1 MCAAL
6 IVDRMALAARSG
18 QARAQTGT
26 QRSHGGLAAL
36 APAYAPVDGR
46 DLAQLMCFVA
56 DFSRQLSFIAQDGSR
71 QGNWQGFFDDDLSF
85 LLARILCFDPRQ
97 QWQRVERIV
106 HGESQPERRNTQLL
120 AELFALFEQ
129 VSQWALKAKD
139 ISASASLGT
148 PTSLSLENL
157 IRQQLSPLYQSLNAS
172 PDTAQRWQRW
182 QQAWLTRQQLGPVD
196 RDWLLGLWQ
205 CSAREQNP
213 LETPDLH
220 TVAQSFIERIQH
232 SMPPMRAYF
241 ADSLN
246 ATFGHQPHTALITA
260 FLQLLGH
267 AQADANALT
276 DRHLEF
282 YYRTVLRLQ
291 QRAPTPDHALL
302 SLQPSPGSQGSL
314 VPAGSLIKAGK
325 LPNGQDLHYTL
336 DYDLVV
342 NQDRIAAL
350 STVYAASGGPLWAD
364 GPAGV
369 RRLYASPQA
378 DSADG
383 LGAPLSAPDAGWPT
397 FGQDWSQNPVASSSA
412 PLASIGLLLTSP
424 LLLLRGGR
432 RTLRVRL
439 QYQQQPS
446 PLSRSPLANPASDST
461 TVMSA
466 SFDQVASA
474 YRNAV
479 IDTLSEGAA
488 LTPAQQDARV
498 ASAIN
503 ASCDIWLTT
512 AAGWQQVSQVT
523 VCGNRQQG
531 WLELILLLPANF
543 PAIEAGP
550 ACPQEAGGQSPWPRL
565 KILLRP
571 DAPVYPYAYLQQ
583 LNLSQ
588 ITLRATVVG
597 LTPAQLANS
606 QGPLNPA
613 QPFFPLGSTPV
624 VGSYL
629 QLRDPELA
637 SKPIQW
643 ATLRLDW
650 FNLPLA
656 PLDLTQHYA
665 SYGPP
670 TVYNSSFQVGFA
682 LTQAGRRSRLGSPQ
696 PLFTF
701 SNRPDAPQQTS
712 VSFTLRQ
719 NGQTAQPWEQL
730 SMQLLAPAGGF
741 GQAQYPQLLTDA
753 SLQAAAALTHNAIAS
768 LQAPASAP
776 APGSAAAS
784 SAASPT
790 TPTLPPP
797 PVPVLP
803 SVCWPNPPLSPQA
816 SRLSLDY
823 QASEQL
829 YGSRAMDE
837 LGTLMP
843 CFFHLGPFGHCAAPA
858 HGNTLLDGLQR
869 PGQLYIG
876 LSGVQPGQTISL
888 LFGMCETDA
897 QQQAIRQ
904 GWPHNTG
911 AAASPGALDWY
922 YLLDNQWQR
931 FAASERLSDSTQG
944 LTGSGVLRLQTQ
956 PRRLNQNTTL
966 MPSGLFWLAAVS
978 DQPAAHS
985 HTTLLDTQG
994 ALATQVLTGLS
1005 PMAASPQPAN
1015 SLQGF
1020 VSKPAGIQGLRQ
1032 ALPTAGGV
1040 PAETAQAF
1048 RVRVSQRLR
1057 HKQRVV
1063 RALDLEQLTLDAF
1076 ASVSQAKC
1084 ITPATLRQRTYPCAP
1099 LAPGALGVVVVPQPA
1114 AGSAFSAQPSVPV
1127 PTLLAIR
1134 QLLLAHSSASV
1145 PDIWVFSPQYEDI
1158 KVCVQVELLP
1168 DSDFAYY
1175 RNQLNRQIT
1184 AWLAPW
1190 RSDSSQA
1197 LPLGG
1202 GNSTMN
1208 DLYVYLANQPS
1219 VARVVMLSA
1228 LHVFAQGAQRCT
1240 RWLGR
1245 DDALI
1250 PSTPWSVLIP
1260 ARQHFISP
1268 PPQRYGIGQMV
1279 VGEDVM
1285 SFEQA
1290 PAPACLQASPPSPYY
1305 FLNLPVSALP
1315 DTAHERERHG
1325 QKT

>member
-6 IVDRMALAARSG
+6 IVDRMALAARTG
-18 QARAQTGT
+18 RARAQTGS
-26 QRSHGGLAAL
+26 QRSHDGLAAL
-36 APAYAPVDGR
+36 TPAYAPVDGR

-56 DFSRQLSFIAQDGSR
+56 DFSRQLSFIALDGSR

-97 QWQRVERIV
+97 QWLRVERIV
-106 HGESQPERRNTQLL
+106 HGESQPEQRNTRLL

-139 ISASASLGT
+139 ISACASLGT

-157 IRQQLSPLYQSLNAS
+157 IRQQLSPLYQSLNTS
-172 PDTAQRWQRW
+172 PDTARRWQAW
-182 QQAWLTRQQLGPVD
+182 QQAYLARQQLNPVD
-196 RDWLLGLWQ
+196 QSWLLGLWQ
-205 CSAREQNP
+205 SSTGQPDPQES
-213 LETPDLH
+213 PDLH

-241 ADSLN
+241 SDSLN
-246 ATFGHQPHTALITA
+246 TTFGHQPHTALITA
-260 FLQLLGH
+260 FLLLLRH
-267 AQADANALT
+267 AQADANAVT
-276 DRHLEF
+276 GRHLEF

-314 VPAGSLIKAGK
+314 APAGSLIKAGK

-342 NQDRIAAL
+342 NQDQIGALKTVCAAP
-350 STVYAASGGPLWAD
+350 SEPLWPT

-397 FGQDWSQNPVASSSA
+397 FGQDWGQTPAASSSA

-432 RTLRVRL
+432 RTLRLRL

-446 PLSRSPLANPASDST
+446 PLPRSPLSSPASDGAT
-461 TVMSA
+461 AMSA

-474 YRNAV
+474 YRHAV
-479 IDTLSEGAA
+479 IDTLSDGTA
-488 LTPAQQDARV
+488 LSPAQLNARV

-512 AAGWQQVSQVT
+512 AAGWQQVSQIS

-531 WLELILLLPANF
+531 WLELILLLPASF

-565 KILLRP
+565 KLLLRP

-588 ITLRATVVG
+588 ITLRTTVVG

-613 QPFFPLGSTPV
+613 QPFFPLGNAPV

-629 QLRDPELA
+629 QLSDPELA

-643 ATLRLDW
+643 ATVRLDW

-665 SYGPP
+665 GYGPP
-670 TVYNSSFQVGFA
+670 TVYNSSFQVGFT
-682 LTQAGRRSRLGSPQ
+682 LTQGGRRSQLGAPQ
-696 PLFTF
+696 PLCAANT
-701 SNRPDAPQQTS
+701 SPDAPQHTS

-719 NGQTAQPWEQL
+719 SGQAAQPWEQL

-741 GQAQYPQLLTDA
+741 GHAQYPQLLTNA
-753 SLQAAAALTHNAIAS
+753 SLQAAAALTHNAMVN

-776 APGSAAAS
+776 APDSATTSSASLAAA
-784 SAASPT
+784 P
-790 TPTLPPP
+790 LPPP
-797 PVPVLP
+797 PQPVAP

-823 QASEQL
+823 QASEQV

-843 CFFHLGPFGHCAAPA
+843 CFFHLGPFGYCPAPA

-876 LSGVQPGQTISL
+876 LNGLQPGQIISL
-888 LFGMCETDA
+888 LFGMHETDA
-897 QQQAIRQ
+897 QQQAARQ
-904 GWPHNTG
+904 GWPHSAG
-911 AAASPGALDWY
+911 APASPGAVDWY

-931 FAASERLSDSTQG
+931 FAASERLSDSTDG

-956 PRRLNQNTTL
+956 PRRLNQDNTL
-966 MPSGLFWLAAVS
+966 MPPGLFWLAAVT

-994 ALATQVLTGLS
+994 ALATQVLTGLD
-1005 PMAASPQPAN
+1005 PMAAGPQPAN

-1063 RALDLEQLTLDAF
+1063 RALDIEQLTLDAF
-1076 ASVSQAKC
+1076 PSVSQAKC
-1084 ITPATLRQRTYPCAP
+1084 ITPATLRQRAYPSAP

-1114 AGSAFSAQPSVPV
+1114 ADHTFSAQPCVPV

-1145 PDIWVFSPQYEDI
+1145 PDIRVFSPEYEEI
-1158 KVCVQVELLP
+1158 KVCVQIELVP

-1175 RNQLNRQIT
+1175 RHQLNRQISD
-1184 AWLAPW
+1184 WLAPW

-1197 LPLGG
+1197 LPIGG
-1202 GNSTMN
+1202 GNSNMN
-1208 DLYVYLANQPS
+1208 DLYVYLANQPY
-1219 VARVVMLSA
+1219 VRKVGTLYA
-1228 LHVFAQGAQRCT
+1228 LHVFSQGAQRHT
-1240 RWLGR
+1240 RWLVR
-1245 DDALI
+1245 DDELI
-1250 PSTPWSVLIP
+1250 PSTPWSVLAP

-1268 PPQRYGIGQMV
+1268 PPQCYGIGQMV

-1285 SFEQA
+1285 SFENA
-1290 PAPACLQASPPSPYY
+1290 PAPALVLASPPSPDYS
-1305 FLNLPVSALP
+1305 LNLPVSALP
-1315 DTAHERERHG
+1315 DTAHERKRHG